1 MVFCA
6 QGAGPL
12 RPRWSTPAVLYAMRC
27 QLAAACLL
35 LASSAAPTDLTLDG
49 VVYVDRLAPA
59 DRAALAPALRELA
72 AAYGPGGDEALRAA
86 PPPR

>member
-1 MVFCA
+1 MVSYT

-12 RPRWSTPAVLYAMRC
+12 RPRWSTPTVVYAMRC

-49 VVYVDRLAPA
+49 VVYVSRHGVRAPYGPIV
-59 DRAALAPALRELA
+59 DAAGTA
-72 AAYGPGGDEALRAA
+72 AANDDWSAWTSKA
-86 PPPR
+86 